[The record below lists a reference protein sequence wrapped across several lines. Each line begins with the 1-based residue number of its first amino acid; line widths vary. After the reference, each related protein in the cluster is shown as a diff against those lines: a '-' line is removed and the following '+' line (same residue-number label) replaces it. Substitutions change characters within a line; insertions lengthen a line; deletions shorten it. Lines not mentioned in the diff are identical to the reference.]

1 MMFKSLYTRL
11 AFYTITVMIISAI
24 ASFLVTNVYY
34 HFALKEQNDAK
45 VMTTLKRA
53 DTYKNIHTD
62 EALNEYLKLLGDL
75 NYQVIAVDEQHKVHH
90 YGASFRQYNLSRHA
104 IDQVLAGKDYHGIR
118 NRPFNPVI
126 TGFFDNES
134 RNTVGTRFQ
143 TTSGNYA
150 VFMRPDINFLLAEFR
165 YFLIVLIGL
174 LIVFSILL
182 VIWSTYALVKPVQQ
196 LKKATERMM
205 EGNFNTPIA
214 VTRSDEIG
222 TLQQHFDT
230 MRVALKQL
238 DDMRQHFVQNVS
250 HEIKTPLTHIH
261 HLLNQLQN
269 EQDSTQQAEYIQRI
283 YNETHRLSQLTQ
295 QLLLLSEMDNG
306 GHLKFDDTFQVDQV
320 IQDIIANE
328 GYTIEQKALSIIYDL
343 DTVSYTGNQ
352 RLLTQAIGNII
363 RNAIKYTPTYGTI
376 EINLSQQNGALS
388 ITVEDDGPG
397 MDAETVSHIFER
409 FYKATSHT
417 DSNGLGLAITQSIIA
432 RHHGQVAVT
441 STPDV
446 GTTFTIT
453 LPLV

>member
-1 MMFKSLYTRL
+1 MFKSLYTRL

-62 EALNEYLKLLGDL
+62 EALTAHLKLLGDL

-134 RNTVGTRFQ
+134 HNTVGTRFQ

-174 LIVFSILL
+174 LVVFSILL

-343 DTVSYTGNQ
+343 AEVSYTGNQ

-363 RNAIKYTPTYGTI
+363 RNALKYTPMYGTI
-376 EINLSQQNGALS
+376 EINLSQQDEALS

-432 RHHGQVAVT
+432 CHHGQVAVT

-446 GTTFTIT
+446 GTTFTII

>member
-1 MMFKSLYTRL
+1 MFKSLYTRL
-11 AFYTITVMIISAI
+11 AVYTLTVMLISAI
-24 ASFLVTNVYY
+24 TSFLITNVYY
-34 HFALKEQNDAK
+34 HFTLKEQNDTK

-53 DTYKNIHTD
+53 DTYKSVHND
-62 EALNEYLKLLGDL
+62 ETLTEYLKLLGNL
-75 NYQVIAVDEQHKVHH
+75 NYQVIAIDEQHKVHH
-90 YGASFRQYNLSRHA
+90 YGASFRKYNLSQRA
-104 IDQVLAGKDYHGIR
+104 IDQVLDGKDYHGIR
-118 NRPFNPVI
+118 NRPFNPLI

-150 VFMRPDINFLLAEFR
+150 VFMRPDINYLLAEFR

-174 LIVFSILL
+174 LVIFSILL

-196 LKKATERMM
+196 LKKATEQMM
-205 EGNFNTPIA
+205 KGNFNTPIA

-222 TLQQHFDT
+222 TLQYHFDT

-269 EQDSTQQAEYIQRI
+269 EQDSSQQTHYIQRI
-283 YNETHRLSQLTQ
+283 YNETHRLSHLTQ

-306 GHLKFDDTFQVDQV
+306 DHLQFDETFKVDQL
-320 IQDIIANE
+320 IQDILANE
-328 GYTIEQKALSIIYDL
+328 GYTIEQKSLSIIYDL
-343 DTVSYTGNQ
+343 PKTPYTGNQ

-363 RNAIKYTPTYGTI
+363 RNAIKYTPMYGTI
-376 EINLSQQNGALS
+376 DINLYEQDNQLL

-417 DSNGLGLAITQSIIA
+417 DSNGLGLAITESIIE
-432 RHHGQVAVT
+432 RHNGQISVH

-446 GTTFTIT
+446 GTIFTIR
-453 LPLV
+453 LPLAS

>member
-1 MMFKSLYTRL
+1 MFKSLYTRL

-62 EALNEYLKLLGDL
+62 EALTAHLKLLGDL

-134 RNTVGTRFQ
+134 HNTVGTRFQ

-174 LIVFSILL
+174 LVVFSILL

-343 DTVSYTGNQ
+343 AEVSYTGNQ

-363 RNAIKYTPTYGTI
+363 RNALKYTPMYGTI
-376 EINLSQQNGALS
+376 EINLSQQNEALS

-432 RHHGQVAVT
+432 CHHGQVAVT

-446 GTTFTIT
+446 GTTFTII

>member
-1 MMFKSLYTRL
+1 MFKSLYTRL
-11 AFYTITVMIISAI
+11 AFYTITVMLISAI
-24 ASFLVTNVYY
+24 AGFLVTNVYY
-34 HFALKEQNDAK
+34 HYALKEQNDAK
-45 VMTTLKRA
+45 IMATLKRA
-53 DTYKNIHTD
+53 DSYNTVHSDK
-62 EALNEYLKLLGDL
+62 ALTEYLSLLGDL
-75 NYQVIAVDEQHKVHH
+75 NYQVIAVDEHHHARH
-90 YGASFRQYNLSRHA
+90 YGASFRQYNLSRQD

-118 NRPFNPVI
+118 NRPFNLVI

-150 VFMRPDINFLLAEFR
+150 VFMRPDINYLLAEFR

-174 LIVFSILL
+174 IVMFSIIL

-196 LKKATERMM
+196 LKRATERMM

-269 EQDSTQQAEYIQRI
+269 AQDPEQHANYIQRI

-306 GHLKFDDTFQVDQV
+306 GHLHFDETFQVDAL

-328 GYTIEQKALSIIYDL
+328 GYTIEQKELSVMYDL
-343 DTVSYTGNQ
+343 APVSYTGNQ
-352 RLLTQAIGNII
+352 RLITQAIGNII

-376 EINLSQQNGALS
+376 DINLYTQAEQLF

-417 DSNGLGLAITQSIIA
+417 DSNGLGLAITQSIIS
-432 RHHGQVAVT
+432 RHNGQIDVE

-453 LPLV
+453 LPLQ